1 MILQFKKN
9 RVLYSILSFCAL
21 LWIQSCKEAPA
32 KSPALPQVNR
42 VLDTL
47 EEAPEQDTPVSN
59 SSVPEEFSDWPNYP
73 LLDTAITNLENG
85 DPTFFKQPI
94 EDINQLFLDIK
105 KSVPKSLKTNSILAR
120 VKVTETLARKL
131 HELYNVEDTDLK
143 EAEQTKS
150 NLIKSHTNLIFQI
163 NKTREKEAQRI
174 TKPI

>member
-1 MILQFKKN
+1 VILQFKKK
-9 RVLYSILSFCAL
+9 RVLYSILSLCTL
-21 LWIQSCKEAPA
+21 LWVQGCKETPA
-32 KSPALPQVNR
+32 KPLALPQVNR
-42 VLDTL
+42 VPIPT
-47 EEAPEQDTPVSN
+47 EKIPEPEIPVSN

-85 DPTFFKQPI
+85 DPIFFKQPI

-105 KSVPKSLKTNSILAR
+105 KSVPNSLKTNSILAR

-131 HELYNVEDTDLK
+131 HELYSLEDTDLK

>member
-9 RVLYSILSFCAL
+9 RVLYSILSLCAL
-21 LWIQSCKEAPA
+21 LLVQGCKETPV
-32 KSPALPQVNR
+32 KPLALPQVNR
-42 VLDTL
+42 VPIPT
-47 EEAPEQDTPVSN
+47 EKIPEPEIPVSN
-59 SSVPEEFSDWPNYP
+59 SSVPKEFSDWPNYP

-85 DPTFFKQPI
+85 DPIFFKQPI

-131 HELYNVEDTDLK
+131 HELYSVEDTDLK